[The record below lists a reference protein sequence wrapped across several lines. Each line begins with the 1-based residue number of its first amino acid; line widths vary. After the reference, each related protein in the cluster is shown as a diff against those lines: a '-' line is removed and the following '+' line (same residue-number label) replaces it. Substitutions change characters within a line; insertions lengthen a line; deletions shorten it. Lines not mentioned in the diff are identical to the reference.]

1 VTRESLSKEVR
12 FELSSERQ
20 KSVLQRS
27 GSGRLTSPG
36 KRNSKCKGPELGTCL
51 SFWWG
56 REKVSVSRIWWSRGE
71 KLEIKL
77 GRRSLKT
84 MVRSSAFISQYEKPF
99 VCQSRPIRRSP
110 LLRVEKV
117 SSQGLQKSTFSL
129 TSNIWEISDVLK
141 S

>member
-1 VTRESLSKEVR
+1 MTRESLFKEVR

-77 GRRSLKT
+77 GRQPGELTQVSENNGEVFSFYFT
-84 MVRSSAFISQYEKPF
+84 M
-99 VCQSRPIRRSP
+99 
-110 LLRVEKV
+110 
-117 SSQGLQKSTFSL
+117 
-129 TSNIWEISDVLK
+129 
-141 S
+141 